1 MTEKDIEPSGSPL
14 VTVVITCRERHG
26 LAEDVIERVVHSI
39 RMPARLVYLDVC
51 TPDWLR
57 ARIAARAAE
66 WRLEVIRFDDPLW
79 PSQARRRVAHMI
91 DTKYAIFMDNDIAV
105 LPGWLETLVDC
116 AEQTGA
122 GIVGP
127 LYLWGETADTDRIH
141 MAGGELKATSETC
154 GIVLN
159 ERHRFLGKKIDEVE
173 LRREPCDFV
182 EFHCM
187 LMRREVYRAPEIFDE
202 EIVCVHEHIHA
213 ALVCR
218 EMGYGIYIEP
228 SARVVYLAFA
238 PYAIADLELFR
249 WRWSVEAGD
258 SSIRAFSKR
267 WNVIDD
273 ARSFGVRN
281 FLVRHNSHIDVVRR
295 ALQDGRGSLEPMQPS
310 DLRQTITGLIELAQ
324 SRGYSAAD
332 LLELKRAHWAA
343 LILFN
348 GGYRACGRPFI
359 NHVIGTASVLIH
371 FGFETRLVAGAML
384 HAGYTHA
391 PRMRGGAQEA
401 VDAVARLLGGREK
414 PIERMVRAYTVRSAR
429 WTQLWSLNNWRDV
442 ATIADAEIAIIAMA
456 NFVDMRLSGEIRAT
470 GRIDEEDSAVLAKA
484 DEICAVVGVPGLART
499 VHQEDRGARIEVFS
513 DGATP
518 KGSFRLEG
526 MKAVPM
532 VNRDFFDVQR
542 SIAEKARHAVGV
554 ARAEEHAVL

>member
-1 MTEKDIEPSGSPL
+1 
-14 VTVVITCRERHG
+14 
-26 LAEDVIERVVHSI
+26 LAEDVIERVARSI
-39 RMPARLVYLDVC
+39 RMPARLVYLDIC

-57 ARIAARAAE
+57 DRIAARAAE
-66 WRLEVIRFDDPLW
+66 WRLEVIRFDEPLW
-79 PSQARRRVAHMI
+79 PSQARRRVARMI

-127 LYLWGETADTDRIH
+127 VYLWGKTADTNRIH
-141 MAGGELKATSETC
+141 MAGGELKATTEPG

-159 ERHRFLGKKIDEVE
+159 EKHRFLDKRIDEVE
-173 LRREPCDFV
+173 LRRQPCDFV

-187 LMRREVYRAPEIFDE
+187 LMRREVYRSPEIFDE

-218 EMGYGIYIEP
+218 EMGHSIYIEP

-258 SSIRAFSKR
+258 SSIRAFAKR
-267 WNVIDD
+267 WGVIDD

-281 FLVRHNSHIDVVRR
+281 FLVRHNSQIDPVRR
-295 ALQDGRGSLEPMQPS
+295 ALKDARRSLEPMQEQ
-310 DLRQTITGLIELAQ
+310 DLKQTITGLLDLAQ
-324 SRGYSAAD
+324 ARGYGAAD

-359 NHVIGTASVLIH
+359 NHVIGTASVLVH
-371 FGFETRLVAGAML
+371 FGFETRLVVAAML

-391 PRMRGGAQEA
+391 PRMRGGAQET

-414 PIERMVRAYTVRSAR
+414 QIERMVRAYTVRSAR
-429 WTQLWSLNNWRDV
+429 WEQLWDLDNWRDV
-442 ATIADAEIAIIAMA
+442 TTIDDAEIAIIAMA

-470 GRIDEEDSAVLAKA
+470 GRIDEEDRAVLAKA
-484 DEICAVVGVPGLART
+484 DEICALAGVPGLART
-499 VHQEDRGARIEVFS
+499 VRQEDSGVRIEVFS

-532 VNRDFFDVQR
+532 VNRVFFEVQR
-542 SIAEKARHAVGV
+542 SIAEEAQHAVGV
-554 ARAEEHAVL
+554 HSQEHAVL